1 MEVVTGAL
9 SSLLPKLADLL
20 VGEYNLHKGVK
31 GEIMF
36 LQAELESMKVAL
48 EELSDAPANRIDKLD
63 KIWARDV
70 RELSYDI
77 EDSTDTFMV
86 HGSTGGEPPQ
96 PHGFNKFID
105 RSLGLLTRVRIRHK
119 IATDI
124 RDIRRRVMEV
134 SERRQR
140 YKISSVAAQHV
151 WKTSEDPRLFVQY
164 TKATEL
170 VGIDEARD
178 EVTKILMGRDGESEM
193 AKQQQ
198 KKIVSIVGFGGLG
211 KTSLAK
217 AVYEKLRAQ
226 FDCSAFVS
234 VSQSPDKD
242 KIFQDMFYQLANKN
256 SAKINVR
263 DEISELLQSK
273 RYSVHTYYR
282 YAYLIHVYT

>member
-48 EELSDAPANRIDKLD
+48 EELSDAPVNRIDKLD

-77 EDSTDTFMV
+77 EDSIDTFTV
-86 HGSTGGEPPQ
+86 RGSSSGEPLQ

-105 RSLGLLTRVRIRHK
+105 RSLGLLTRARIHHK
-119 IATDI
+119 VATDL
-124 RDIRRRVMEV
+124 RDIRSRVMEV

-140 YKISSVAAQHV
+140 YKVHSLAGQPVQ
-151 WKTSEDPRLFVQY
+151 KTSDDPRLFAHY
-164 TKATEL
+164 TKSTEL
-170 VGIDEARD
+170 VGVDEARD
-178 EVTKILMGRDGESEM
+178 EVTKILMGGDGEMS
-193 AKQQQ
+193 KQQQ
-198 KKIVSIVGFGGLG
+198 QQDKIVSIVGFGGLG
-211 KTSLAK
+211 KTALAK

-234 VSQSPDKD
+234 VSQSPDKE
-242 KIFQDMFYQLANKN
+242 KLFQDMFYQFAKRN
-256 SAKINVR
+256 SARINVR
-263 DEISELLQSK
+263 DEILEILQSK
-273 RYSVHTYYR
+273 RYSVHTYY
-282 YAYLIHVYT
+282 IYTY